1 MNYFTLVP
9 AVHLAAIKAE
19 VAKSE
24 AEYAAGRKGRFKDN
38 VEPLYRSGDK
48 GWVESISKIDMAD
61 IAATWGGYRV
71 AKAGGTDR
79 I

>member
-1 MNYFTLVP
+1 MNFFALVP
-9 AVHLAAIKAE
+9 AVHLAEIKAV

-24 AEYAAGRKGRFKDN
+24 ADYAAGRKGRFKDN
-38 VEPLYRSGDK
+38 VEPLYRSGDN
-48 GWVESISKIDMAD
+48 GWVETISKVDTID

-71 AKAGGTDR
+71 AKAGSTER

>member
-9 AVHLAAIKAE
+9 AAHLAAIKAE

-24 AEYAAGRKGRFKDN
+24 AEFAAGRKGRFADN

-48 GWVESISKIDMAD
+48 GWVETISKVDMLD
-61 IAATWGGYRV
+61 ITKTWGGYRV
-71 AKAGGTDR
+71 AKAGSTDR

>member
-9 AVHLAAIKAE
+9 AAHLAAIKAE
-19 VAKSE
+19 VAQSE
-24 AEYAAGRKGRFKDN
+24 KDYAAGRKGRFKDN
-38 VEPLYRSGDK
+38 VEPLYRSGDN
-48 GWVESISKIDMAD
+48 GWVETISKVDMAD
-61 IAATWGGYRV
+61 IVATWGGYRV

>member
-19 VAKSE
+19 VARSE

-38 VEPLYRSGDK
+38 VETLYRSGDN

-61 IAATWGGYRV
+61 IATTGDGYRV
-71 AKAGGTDR
+71 TKAGGTDR